1 MTARTVLPMP
11 SLLSVSEGARL
22 AEVRGKTIPRL
33 FTPPLIPS
41 GPSECPCGVCGHT
54 PETTDGF
61 DFIDFNR
68 DVLASPLDLWQQ
80 FVSVHALERLDDGR
94 PRFRHVL
101 VLVGRQ
107 NGKTEIPV
115 RLSLFWQFVDE
126 VPLILGTSTKLDYAK
141 ESWIKAVQLA
151 EKAPGLPITRADRRK
166 WTRQANGEQE
176 SWNTTAD
183 GMDCRYKIAPA
194 NEEGGRS
201 LTVHRLILDE
211 LRQHKT
217 YQAWGAAVNA
227 GNAVRDFQAW
237 ALSNQGDATSVVL
250 NDKRRAALE
259 FIETG
264 KGDYRLGLFEYSAP
278 EGADPTDLEA
288 LACANPSLG
297 YRMDPEVP
305 LGDARAA
312 VAAGGEALA
321 TFKIEVMCQAVTMLD
336 PAVDEQKWLEAENPG
351 TLDGHRARVAGCL
364 DISPDGLH
372 ATLAAA
378 AVVDE
383 GIVRVEVVEAWSG
396 TSAVEDLRAAL
407 PGWIKRVRPKSLGWF
422 PGGPAAA
429 LAADLGKR
437 KDGEARSPLE
447 VALRRKPEAIRADVA
462 AVCMGF
468 AADVKAGRIVQSG
481 DELLTTH
488 VTGSEKL
495 KTGDTWRFSR
505 RGVGHCDAAY
515 AAAGAAHLARLI
527 PVPVRRGRII
537 RSSDGAA

>member
-1 MTARTVLPMP
+1 MP
-11 SLLSVSEGARL
+11 SPRSATGDTARL
-22 AEVRGKTIPRL
+22 ADVRGKTIPRL
-33 FTPPLIPS
+33 FTPPLIEP
-41 GPSECPCGVCGHT
+41 GPSECPCGECGHT

-68 DVLASPLDLWQQ
+68 DVLASPLDPWQQ
-80 FVSVHALERLDDGR
+80 FVSIHAMERLPDGR

-115 RLSLFWQFVDE
+115 RLALFWQFVDE
-126 VPLILGTSTKLDYAK
+126 VPLILGTSTKIDYAK
-141 ESWIKAVQLA
+141 ESWMKAIQLA
-151 EKAPGLPITRADRRK
+151 ERAPGLPVTRNDRRK

-183 GMDCRYKIAPA
+183 GRDCRYKIAA
-194 NEEGGRS
+194 SNEEGGRS

-211 LRQHKT
+211 LRQHRS
-217 YQAWGAAVNA
+217 YSAWGASVPAVNA
-227 GNAVRDFQAW
+227 VPDGQVW
-237 ALSNQGDATSVVL
+237 GLSNQGDVSSVVL
-250 NDKRRAALE
+250 NDKRAAALK
-259 FIETG
+259 FIDTG

-278 EGADPTDLEA
+278 DNSAPDDLEA
-288 LACANPSLG
+288 LAYANPSLG
-297 YRMDPEVP
+297 YRIDPEVL
-305 LGDARAA
+305 LGDARTA

-336 PAVDEQKWLEAENPG
+336 PAVDEQKWLAAEHPG

-396 TSAVEDLRAAL
+396 ASAVEDLRAAL
-407 PGWIKRVRPKSLGWF
+407 PGWIKRVRPKALGWF

-462 AVCMGF
+462 SVCMGF

-481 DELLTTH
+481 DELLTKH

-527 PVPVRRGRII
+527 PAPVRRGKII
-537 RSSDGAA
+537 RSSEGAA